1 MEEYDTLDI
10 IRILI
15 SASILSLQSFLVEK
29 KASWM
34 EKNFSMVY
42 QTSFENDS
50 FMELQ
55 KFCTEL
61 MSKQPEKIF
70 KSPDFISIPEKS
82 LISLIQ
88 HDNIQMSVVQV
99 WEHDLNG
106 ALLRIP
112 NFLQILRVIQ

>member
-10 IRILI
+10 IRIFI
-15 SASILSLQSFLVEK
+15 SASILGLQELIDHLQSFLVEK

-34 EKNFSMVY
+34 EQNFNLIY
-42 QTSFENDS
+42 QTSFKNDS

-70 KSPDFISIPEKS
+70 KSLDFISIPEKFYS
-82 LISLIQ
+82 T
-88 HDNIQMSVVQV
+88 
-99 WEHDLNG
+99 
-106 ALLRIP
+106 
-112 NFLQILRVIQ
+112 